1 MSSRAF
7 ALAVAALALGC
18 DDCPPDL
25 HVIRGVRVL
34 GATFDPP
41 VAAPNGSV
49 TVRAVT
55 ADVEERDVTVAWYRC
70 PAPLVF
76 TPVAALDGGVNPA
89 AQVAPCL
96 AQGAFAQGV
105 SARVPIDAAGGARD
119 SFAWRTARRW
129 TDLVGF
135 ACAGGGI
142 EAPPAG
148 GVWPRCTGARGV
160 VFTASIPGPRDDGAT
175 SPPPPAT
182 ITDLTLSGQPWGEG
196 SAPVVGRCEGS
207 RGSCRAVV
215 INLRVADTDLLREAT
230 GFSNNTLEPATDRHA
245 FVSYHVTAA
254 APADSEECVSVDTGA
269 GLRGGVDTTSLAWVP
284 PAEAGE
290 VTFWFTARRYAGG
303 LSVARRAVRV
313 E

>member
-1 MSSRAF
+1 MSCR
-7 ALAVAALALGC
+7 ALALAAVVFAAGC

-25 HVIRGVRVL
+25 HVITGMRVL

-55 ADVEERDVTVAWYRC
+55 ADVEGRDVTVAWYRC
-70 PAPLVF
+70 PAPLVL
-76 TPVAALDGGVNPA
+76 TPVAAIDGGVDPA

-96 AQGAFAQGV
+96 AQGAFAQGL

-119 SFAWRTARRW
+119 RFPWRTARRW

-142 EAPPAG
+142 EAPPVG

-182 ITDLTLSGQPWGEG
+182 LTELTLRGQPWAEG

-207 RGSCRAVV
+207 RGSCPAVV
-215 INLRVADTDLLREAT
+215 INFRVADTGLLREAT
-230 GFSNNTLEPATDRHA
+230 GFSNTTLEPPSDRHA

-254 APADSEECVSVDTGA
+254 APADSETCVSLDTGA
-269 GLRGGVDTTSLAWVP
+269 GLSEGVDRTSLRWVP

-303 LSVARRAVRV
+303 LSVARRTVRV